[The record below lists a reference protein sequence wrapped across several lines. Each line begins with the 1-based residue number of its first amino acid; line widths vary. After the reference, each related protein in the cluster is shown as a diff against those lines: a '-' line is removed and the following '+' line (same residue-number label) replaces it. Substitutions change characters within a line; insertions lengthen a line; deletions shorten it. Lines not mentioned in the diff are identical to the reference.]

1 MHVCQVPK
9 DAHFIDLVFS
19 DTGDQHGG
27 FFDNNGGLDYHIPV
41 AGAEGQ
47 LKPLHV
53 VHVTVE
59 MAPIAKVGGLADV
72 VTALGR
78 AVQDE
83 GHHVE
88 AIIPKYDVLD
98 YDQVVGLEKARGFHF
113 GGAFVEAWKGKVS
126 CSLNAY
132 ILFLG
137 HAQKLDIMCMP
148 CSWCSRN
155 AAARY
160 EPAV

>member
-1 MHVCQVPK
+1 MLHQECLVLPSLYQNSKCVWQVPK
-9 DAHFIDLVFS
+9 DAHVIDLVFS
-19 DTGDQHGG
+19 DTGDLHGG
-27 FFDNNGGLDYHIPV
+27 FHDNNGGLDYHIPV

-83 GHHVE
+83 GHRVE
-88 AIIPKYDVLD
+88 VIMPKYDVLD
-98 YDQVVGLEKARGFHF
+98 YSQVVGLEKSRGYHF
-113 GGAFVEAWKGKVS
+113 GGSFVEAWIGKVS
-126 CSLNAY
+126 WSLAV
-132 ILFLG
+132 
-137 HAQKLDIMCMP
+137 
-148 CSWCSRN
+148 
-155 AAARY
+155 AA
-160 EPAV
+160 VF